1 MAISRSD
8 ISKQLTPN
16 LGNAKRRNS
25 MARKNKTG
33 GAIKKQGG
41 GMTRVGLYPQEER
54 RAGVIPFNRRT
65 EGYKSGDSVPKKK
78 KKSRKGTASSKARR
92 LNIRLAKKDGGSVK
106 KKAGGKIKKYAAG
119 GQGYRDREDESLG
132 MRTGPEAGK
141 TQSMAARRDES
152 YGDWGK
158 RRRGRVNVKK
168 GGSIGVAL
176 RGGGAVTR

>member
-1 MAISRSD
+1 MTISRSD
-8 ISKQLTPN
+8 ISKELTSN
-16 LGNAKRRNS
+16 LGNNAKRRTKVPIKIVPKKKTK
-25 MARKNKTG
+25 RKYV
-33 GAIKKQGG
+33 KKKAG
-41 GMTRVGLYPQEER
+41 GMTRVGLYPQEEK
-54 RAGVIPFNRRT
+54 RAGVLPF
-65 EGYKSGDSVPKKK
+65 
-78 KKSRKGTASSKARR
+78 ARR
-92 LNIRLAKKDGGSVK
+92 VKKGGPVK

>member
-1 MAISRSD
+1 MTISRSD
-8 ISKQLTPN
+8 ISKELTPN
-16 LGNAKRRNS
+16 LGNNAKRRNS
-25 MARKNKTG
+25 MASKKTV
-33 GAIKKQGG
+33 KKQGG

-54 RAGVIPFNRRT
+54 RAGVLPFARRKKGGT
-65 EGYKSGDSVPKKK
+65 AKKSGGP
-78 KKSRKGTASSKARR
+78 
-92 LNIRLAKKDGGSVK
+92 VK

-141 TQSMAARRDES
+141 RQPMAARRDES

>member
-1 MAISRSD
+1 MIMAISRSD
-8 ISKQLTPN
+8 ISKELTPN
-16 LGNAKRRNS
+16 LGNDAKRRNS
-25 MARKNKTG
+25 MAKKKKKTG
-33 GAIKKQGG
+33 GTVKKQRG
-41 GMTRVGLYPQEER
+41 GMTRVGLYPQEEK
-54 RAGVIPFNRRT
+54 RAGVLPF
-65 EGYKSGDSVPKKK
+65 
-78 KKSRKGTASSKARR
+78 ARR
-92 LNIRLAKKDGGSVK
+92 VKKGGPIK

-119 GQGYRDREDESLG
+119 GQGYKAREDESLG
-132 MRTGPEAGK
+132 MRTGPEASK